1 MLNDT
6 NPLIIAAPDLAKA
19 CQRWRVSLVSE
30 RRLAEKT
37 LEAYD
42 RDVGQFLS
50 FLTGHLGG
58 APSIK
63 DLNDLRPADLRSF
76 MARRRTSGAGAHTV
90 GRSLSGIRSLAR
102 FLERDGL
109 IDASAFGAIRSPKR
123 PQSLPKPLSVEQSK
137 RVVEASEQLAEEP
150 WIAARDAAVLTLCY
164 AAGLRISEALSLT
177 RASAPGPNDHAMRI
191 IGKGGKERVVPLLPA
206 ISEAVATYIKLCPF
220 ALGSQDALFRGAR
233 GGVLSPRLVQKAM
246 ERLRSALG
254 LPESATPHALRHSF
268 ATHLLSRGGDLR
280 TIQEL
285 LGHASLSTTQI
296 YTGVDVDRLAEIYDK
311 AHPRA
316 KI

>member
-1 MLNDT
+1 MLNDLS
-6 NPLIIAAPDLAKA
+6 PLIIAAPDLAKA
-19 CQRWRVSLVSE
+19 CQRWRMSLVSE
-30 RRLAEKT
+30 RRLAENT

-42 RDVGQFLS
+42 RDVEQFLS
-50 FLTGHLGG
+50 FLTEHLGG
-58 APSIK
+58 SPSIK
-63 DLNDLRPADLRSF
+63 DLNALRPADLRSF
-76 MARRRTSGAGAHTV
+76 LARRRANGAGARSV

-137 RVVEASEQLAEEP
+137 RVVEVQEQLAEEP

-177 RASAPGPNDHAMRI
+177 YANAPDASAQAMRI
-191 IGKGGKERVVPLLPA
+191 IGKGGKERVVPLLPV
-206 ISEAVATYIKLCPF
+206 ISETIATYIKLCPY
-220 ALGSQDALFRGAR
+220 ALGAQEPLFRGAR
-233 GGVLSPRLVQKAM
+233 GGALNPRMVQKAM
-246 ERLRSALG
+246 ERLRAALG

-296 YTGVDVDRLAEIYDK
+296 YTGVDMDRLAEIYDK
-311 AHPRA
+311 SHPRS
-316 KI
+316 

>member
-1 MLNDT
+1 MLNDSS
-6 NPLIIAAPDLAKA
+6 PLIIAAPDLAKA
-19 CQRWRVSLVSE
+19 CQRWRMSLVSE
-30 RRLAEKT
+30 RRLAENT

-42 RDVGQFLS
+42 RDVEQFLS
-50 FLTGHLGG
+50 FLTEHLGG
-58 APSIK
+58 SPSIK
-63 DLNDLRPADLRSF
+63 DLNALRPADLRSF
-76 MARRRTSGAGAHTV
+76 LARRRANGAGARSV

-123 PQSLPKPLSVEQSK
+123 PQSLPKPLSVEQSM
-137 RVVEASEQLAEEP
+137 RVVEAEEQLAEEP

-177 RASAPGPNDHAMRI
+177 YANAPDARAQAMRI
-191 IGKGGKERVVPLLPA
+191 IGKGGKERVVPLLPV
-206 ISEAVATYIKLCPF
+206 ISETIAAYIKLCPY
-220 ALGSQDALFRGAR
+220 ALGAQEPLFRGAR
-233 GGVLSPRLVQKAM
+233 GGALNPRMVQKAM

-296 YTGVDVDRLAEIYDK
+296 YTGVDMDRLAEIYDK
-311 AHPRA
+311 AHPRS
-316 KI
+316 

>member
-1 MLNDT
+1 MLNDSS
-6 NPLIIAAPDLAKA
+6 PLIIAAPDLAKA
-19 CQRWRVSLVSE
+19 CQRWRMSLVSE
-30 RRLAEKT
+30 RRLAENT
-37 LEAYD
+37 LDAYD
-42 RDVGQFLS
+42 RDVEQFLS
-50 FLTGHLGG
+50 FLTEHLGG
-58 APSIK
+58 SPSIK
-63 DLNDLRPADLRSF
+63 DLNALRPADLRSF
-76 MARRRTSGAGAHTV
+76 LARRRANGVGARSV

-137 RVVEASEQLAEEP
+137 RVVEAQEQLAEEP

-177 RASAPGPNDHAMRI
+177 YANAPDARAQAMRI
-191 IGKGGKERVVPLLPA
+191 IGKGGKERVVPLLPV
-206 ISEAVATYIKLCPF
+206 ISQTIAAYIKLCPY
-220 ALGSQDALFRGAR
+220 ALGAQEPLFRGAR
-233 GGVLSPRLVQKAM
+233 GGALNPRMVQKAM
-246 ERLRSALG
+246 ERLRSVLG

-296 YTGVDVDRLAEIYDK
+296 YTGVDMDRLAEIYDK
-311 AHPRA
+311 AHPRS
-316 KI
+316 

>member
-1 MLNDT
+1 MLNDKS
-6 NPLIIAAPDLAKA
+6 PLIIAAPDLAKA
-19 CQRWRVSLVSE
+19 YQRWRMSLVSE
-30 RRLAEKT
+30 RRLAANT

-42 RDVGQFLS
+42 RDIGQFLS
-50 FLTGHLGG
+50 FLTNHLGG
-58 APSIK
+58 SPSIQ
-63 DLNDLRPADLRSF
+63 DLNNLRPSDLRGFLAKRRAGGVG
-76 MARRRTSGAGAHTV
+76 ARTV

-123 PQSLPKPLSVEQSK
+123 PQSLPKPLSVAQSK
-137 RVVEASEQLAEEP
+137 RVVEVSEQFSNEP

-164 AAGLRISEALSLT
+164 GAGLRISEALSIT
-177 RASAPGPNDHAMRI
+177 RANAPDAKARAMRI

-206 ISEAVATYIKLCPF
+206 IGEAIAAYIKLCPF
-220 ALGSQDALFRGAR
+220 ALGRDDALFRGAR
-233 GGVLSPRLVQKAM
+233 GRALNPRLVQKAM

-296 YTGVDVDRLAEIYDK
+296 YTGVDMDRLAEIYDK

-316 KI
+316 

>member
-1 MLNDT
+1 MLNDSS
-6 NPLIIAAPDLAKA
+6 PLIIVAPDLAKA
-19 CQRWRVSLVSE
+19 CQRWRMSLVSE
-30 RRLAEKT
+30 RRLAENT

-42 RDVGQFLS
+42 RDVEQFLS
-50 FLTGHLGG
+50 FLTEHLGG
-58 APSIK
+58 SPSIK
-63 DLNDLRPADLRSF
+63 DLNALRPADLRSF
-76 MARRRTSGAGAHTV
+76 LARRRANGAGARSV

-123 PQSLPKPLSVEQSK
+123 PQSLPKPLSVEQSM
-137 RVVEASEQLAEEP
+137 RVVEAEEQLAEEP

-177 RASAPGPNDHAMRI
+177 YANAPDARAQAMRI
-191 IGKGGKERVVPLLPA
+191 IGKGGKERVVPLLPV
-206 ISEAVATYIKLCPF
+206 ISETIAAYIKLCPY
-220 ALGSQDALFRGAR
+220 ALGAQEPLFRGAR
-233 GGVLSPRLVQKAM
+233 GGALNPRMVQKAM

-296 YTGVDVDRLAEIYDK
+296 YTGVDMDRLAEIYDK
-311 AHPRA
+311 AHPRS
-316 KI
+316 

>member
-1 MLNDT
+1 MLNDLS
-6 NPLIIAAPDLAKA
+6 PLIIAAPDLAKA
-19 CQRWRVSLVSE
+19 CQRWRMSLVSE
-30 RRLAEKT
+30 RRLAENT

-42 RDVGQFLS
+42 RDVEQFLS
-50 FLTGHLGG
+50 FLTEHLGG
-58 APSIK
+58 SPSIK
-63 DLNDLRPADLRSF
+63 DLNALRPADLRSF
-76 MARRRTSGAGAHTV
+76 LARRRANGAGARSV

-137 RVVEASEQLAEEP
+137 RVVEVQEQLAEEP

-177 RASAPGPNDHAMRI
+177 YANAPDASAQAMRI
-191 IGKGGKERVVPLLPA
+191 IGKGGKERVVPLLPV
-206 ISEAVATYIKLCPF
+206 ISETIATYIKLCPY
-220 ALGSQDALFRGAR
+220 ALGAQEPLFRGAR
-233 GGVLSPRLVQKAM
+233 GGALNPRMVQKAM
-246 ERLRSALG
+246 ERLRAALG

-296 YTGVDVDRLAEIYDK
+296 YTGVDMDRLAEIYDK
-311 AHPRA
+311 AHPRS
-316 KI
+316 

>member
-1 MLNDT
+1 MNSAD
-6 NPLIIAAPDLAKA
+6 NILIIASPDLAKA
-19 CQRWRVSLVSE
+19 REQWVQSIESE
-30 RRLAEKT
+30 RQLAQKT
-37 LEAYD
+37 VEAYE
-42 RDVGQFLS
+42 RDVEQFFR
-50 FLTGHLGG
+50 FLTEHLGH
-58 APSIK
+58 PPKVK
-63 DLNDLRPADLRSF
+63 DLSKLRPADLRSF
-76 MARRRTSGAGAHTV
+76 MARRRANGAGARTM

-102 FLERDGL
+102 FLERQGQ

-123 PQSLPKPLSVEQSK
+123 AATLPKPLTESQSK
-137 RVVEASEQLAEEP
+137 RVVDASEQLSEEP

-177 RASAPGPNDHAMRI
+177 RAQAPDQRAKTMRI
-191 IGKGGKERVVPLLPA
+191 VGQGDKERIVPLLPA
-206 ISEAVATYIKLCPF
+206 VSAAISEYIHLCPF
-220 ALGSQDALFRGAR
+220 ALASNEPLFRGAR
-233 GGVLSPRLVQKAM
+233 GGPLNPRLVQKAV

-254 LPESATPHALRHSF
+254 LPSSATPHALRHSF

-296 YTGVDVDRLAEIYDK
+296 YTGVDMDRLAEIYDK

-316 KI
+316 

>member
-1 MLNDT
+1 MLNDSS
-6 NPLIIAAPDLAKA
+6 PLIIAAPDLAKA
-19 CQRWRVSLVSE
+19 CQRWRMSLVSE
-30 RRLAEKT
+30 RRLAENT

-42 RDVGQFLS
+42 RDIEQFLS
-50 FLTGHLGG
+50 FLTEHLGG
-58 APSIK
+58 SPSIK
-63 DLNDLRPADLRSF
+63 DLNALRPADLRSF
-76 MARRRTSGAGAHTV
+76 LARRRANGAGARSV

-123 PQSLPKPLSVEQSK
+123 PQSLPKPLSVEQSM
-137 RVVEASEQLAEEP
+137 RVVEAEEQLAEEP

-177 RASAPGPNDHAMRI
+177 YANAPDARAQAMRI
-191 IGKGGKERVVPLLPA
+191 IGKGGKERVVPLLPV
-206 ISEAVATYIKLCPF
+206 ISETIAAYIKLCPY
-220 ALGSQDALFRGAR
+220 ALGAQEPLFRGAR
-233 GGVLSPRLVQKAM
+233 GGALNPRMVQKAM

-296 YTGVDVDRLAEIYDK
+296 YTGVDMDRLAEIYDK
-311 AHPRA
+311 AHPRS
-316 KI
+316 

>member
-1 MLNDT
+1 MSNAD
-6 NPLIIAAPDLAKA
+6 NILIIASPDLAKA
-19 CQRWRVSLVSE
+19 REQWVQSIKSE
-30 RRLAEKT
+30 RQLAEKT
-37 LEAYD
+37 VEAYE
-42 RDVGQFLS
+42 RDVEQFFR
-50 FLTGHLGG
+50 FLTEHLGH
-58 APSIK
+58 PPKVK
-63 DLNDLRPADLRSF
+63 DLSNLRPADLRSF
-76 MARRRTSGAGAHTV
+76 MARRRANGAGARTM

-102 FLERDGL
+102 FLERQGQ

-123 PQSLPKPLSVEQSK
+123 PATLPKPLTENQSK
-137 RVVEASEQLAEEP
+137 RVVDASEQLSEEP

-177 RASAPGPNDHAMRI
+177 RAMAPNQQAKTMRI
-191 IGKGGKERVVPLLPA
+191 IGKGNKERIVPLLPA
-206 ISEAVATYIKLCPF
+206 VSAAISQYMRLCPF
-220 ALGSQDALFRGAR
+220 PLAKDEPLFRGAR
-233 GGVLSPRLVQKAM
+233 GGPLNPRLVQKAV

-254 LPESATPHALRHSF
+254 LPSSATPHALRHSF

-296 YTGVDVDRLAEIYDK
+296 YTGVDMDRLAEIYDK

-316 KI
+316 

>member
-1 MLNDT
+1 MT
-6 NPLIIAAPDLAKA
+6 NEASPLIIAAPDLAKA
-19 CQRWRVSLVSE
+19 CQRWRMSLVSE
-30 RRLAEKT
+30 RRLSENT

-50 FLTGHLGG
+50 FLTEHLGG
-58 APSIK
+58 SPSIK

-76 MARRRTSGAGAHTV
+76 LARRRAMGAGARSV
-90 GRSLSGIRSLAR
+90 GRALSSIRSLAR

-137 RVVEASEQLAEEP
+137 RAVEAGEQLADEP

-177 RASAPGPNDHAMRI
+177 RATAPDGKAQAMRI
-191 IGKGGKERVVPLLPA
+191 VGKGGKERIVPLLPA
-206 ISEAVATYIKLCPF
+206 ISEAIAAYIKLCPY
-220 ALGSQDALFRGAR
+220 ALGAQEPLFRGAR
-233 GGVLSPRLVQKAM
+233 GGALNARMVQKAM
-246 ERLRSALG
+246 ERLRSSLG

-296 YTGVDVDRLAEIYDK
+296 YTGVDMDRLAEIYDK
-311 AHPRA
+311 AHPRS
-316 KI
+316 

>member
-1 MLNDT
+1 MLNDSS
-6 NPLIIAAPDLAKA
+6 PLIIAAPDLAKA
-19 CQRWRVSLVSE
+19 CQRWRMSLVSE
-30 RRLAEKT
+30 RRLAENT
-37 LEAYD
+37 LHAYD
-42 RDVGQFLS
+42 RDVEQFLS
-50 FLTGHLGG
+50 FLTEHLGG
-58 APSIK
+58 SPSIK
-63 DLNDLRPADLRSF
+63 DLNALRPADLRSF
-76 MARRRTSGAGAHTV
+76 LARRRANGAGARSV

-137 RVVEASEQLAEEP
+137 RVVEAQEQLAEEP

-177 RASAPGPNDHAMRI
+177 YANAPDARAQAMRI
-191 IGKGGKERVVPLLPA
+191 IGKGGKERVVPLLPV
-206 ISEAVATYIKLCPF
+206 ISQTIAAYIKLCPY
-220 ALGSQDALFRGAR
+220 ALGAQEPLFRGAR
-233 GGVLSPRLVQKAM
+233 GGALNPRMVQKAM
-246 ERLRSALG
+246 ERLRSVLG

-296 YTGVDVDRLAEIYDK
+296 YTGVDMDRLAEIYDK
-311 AHPRA
+311 AHPRS
-316 KI
+316 

>member
-1 MLNDT
+1 MLNDLS
-6 NPLIIAAPDLAKA
+6 PLIIAAPDLAKA
-19 CQRWRVSLVSE
+19 CQRWRMSLVSE
-30 RRLAEKT
+30 RRLAENT

-42 RDVGQFLS
+42 RDVEQFLS
-50 FLTGHLGG
+50 FLTEHLGG
-58 APSIK
+58 SPSIK
-63 DLNDLRPADLRSF
+63 DLNALRPADLRSF
-76 MARRRTSGAGAHTV
+76 LARRRANGAGARSV

-137 RVVEASEQLAEEP
+137 RVVEVQEQLAEEP

-177 RASAPGPNDHAMRI
+177 YANAPDASAQAMRI
-191 IGKGGKERVVPLLPA
+191 IGKGGKERIVPLLPV
-206 ISEAVATYIKLCPF
+206 ISQTIATYIKLCPYT
-220 ALGSQDALFRGAR
+220 LGAQEPLFRGAR
-233 GGVLSPRLVQKAM
+233 GGALNPRMVQKAM
-246 ERLRSALG
+246 ERLRAALG

-296 YTGVDVDRLAEIYDK
+296 YTGVDMDRLAEIYDK
-311 AHPRA
+311 AHPRS
-316 KI
+316 